1 MNLLIDLGN
10 SRLKW
15 AIEIDAQIGPVT
27 QMDYR
32 QADFMHH
39 INLLWQLVESPNT
52 VAIASV
58 SELGVFSGLLTI
70 CQSLWP
76 QAKTLVPKSTQC
88 AYGVKN
94 AYIQAEKLG
103 VDRWLAM
110 IAAHVHYPGDKCV
123 VDCGTAITIDALQ
136 ASGKH
141 LGGLICPGLN
151 LMKQALAS
159 NTADLTFN
167 AEPYQTNLAIATK
180 PAIANGVLLAATGLV
195 EAAIR
200 QLDDSYQLIFTGGD
214 AMTVAEAVS
223 GSVLLDQNLVL
234 KGLSVFCQGAQ
245 TA

>member
-15 AIEIDAQIGPVT
+15 AIEIDGQIGPVT

-32 QADFMHH
+32 QADFLQH
-39 INLLWQLVESPNT
+39 IKLLWQLIESPDT

-58 SELGVFSGLLTI
+58 SELGVFSGLLKL

-76 QAKTLVPKSTQC
+76 QAKTLVPNSTQC

-110 IAAHVHYPGDKCV
+110 IAAHNHYPGDKCV

-167 AEPYQTNLAIATK
+167 TEPYQTNLATATK
-180 PAIANGVLLAATGLV
+180 PGIANGVLLAATGLV

-214 AMTVAEAVS
+214 AMTVA
-223 GSVLLDQNLVL
+223 GSVSRPILLDQNLVL

-245 TA
+245 TT

>member
-1 MNLLIDLGN
+1 MNLLIDIGN

-15 AIEIDAQIGPVT
+15 AIENGGQIGHVT
-27 QMDYR
+27 LLDYR
-32 QADFMHH
+32 QTDF
-39 INLLWQLVESPNT
+39 LPDLKSLWLAVEVPNT

-58 SELGVFSGLLTI
+58 SELGVLSGLLSL

-76 QAKTLVPKSTQC
+76 QTKTLIPKSTQC
-88 AYGVKN
+88 AHGVKN

-110 IAAHVHYPGDKCV
+110 IAAHIYYPGDKCV

-167 AEPYQTNLAIATK
+167 AEPYQTNLATATK

-195 EAAIR
+195 ESAMR

-214 AMTVAEAVS
+214 AMTVAESVS
-223 GSVLLDQNLVL
+223 RPVLLDQNLVL
-234 KGLSVFCQGAQ
+234 KGLSIFCQGA
-245 TA
+245 